1 MPLALAF
8 LFVFLATTFVL
19 VLLVEAG
26 VGVGVAGRSALTSSS
41 GGAIG
46 GGSLGAICGRSGAFG
61 VLNKFP
67 KHIIIL

>member
-1 MPLALAF
+1 
-8 LFVFLATTFVL
+8 FLATTFVFFL
-19 VLLVEAG
+19 EVSAG
-26 VGVGVAGRSALTSSS
+26 VGVGVAGRSVLTSSS

-46 GGSLGAICGRSGAFG
+46 GGVFGLTSGNLGGLG